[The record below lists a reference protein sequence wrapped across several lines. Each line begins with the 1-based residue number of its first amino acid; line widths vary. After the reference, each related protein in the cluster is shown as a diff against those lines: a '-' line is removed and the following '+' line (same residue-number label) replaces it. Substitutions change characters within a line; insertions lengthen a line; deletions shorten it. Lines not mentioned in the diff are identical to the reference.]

1 MGYTITN
8 YSKQKAKEYD
18 VIIKVSKK
26 KNKKIDVY
34 KGDKLISSIGA
45 KGYSDYGNYLKSDG
59 KIYADKKREL
69 YKKRHQKN
77 RIIKNTPGFWAD
89 KILW

>member
-18 VIIKVSKK
+18 VVIKPSKK

-34 KGDKLISSIGA
+34 KGDKLVASIGA
-45 KGYSDYGNYLKSDG
+45 KGFKDYPTFILEDG
-59 KIYADKKREL
+59 KEFADTRRKL
-69 YKKRHQKN
+69 YKQRHKN
-77 RIIKNTPGFWAD
+77 DLNSKNGKWAD
-89 KILW
+89 RILW

>member
-18 VIIKVSKK
+18 VIIKPSKK

-34 KGDKLISSIGA
+34 KDDKLIASIGA
-45 KGYSDYGNYLKSDG
+45 IGYSDYGNFLESDG
-59 KIYADKKREL
+59 KEYADKKRNL
-69 YKKRHQKN
+69 YRKRHRNDLNSGKGLWSS
-77 RIIKNTPGFWAD
+77 R
-89 KILW
+89 ILW